1 MDPETRPAI
10 ACDERLAATRAI
22 YVQAALEADRGTALN
37 VVLHAL
43 RDGASA
49 VDLYVDVLQAAL
61 YEVGRLWEANR
72 ITVAHEH
79 AATAIT
85 QLVAAH
91 LYERLERQTLRA
103 RGRLLITGLEGELH
117 SIGALMVADVLESGG
132 WTVYFLGTDLPH
144 DSVLDAVRRFEPDWV
159 GISATMLSNIQA
171 ARRLIDDV
179 RRERAG
185 ATRVIVGGAAFR
197 HTPDLWRELGADA
210 HAQDVRD
217 AVRVMCP

>member
-1 MDPETRPAI
+1 MDSETRSAI
-10 ACDERLAATRAI
+10 ARDERLTATRAL
-22 YVQAALEADRGTALN
+22 YVQAALEADRGTALD

-91 LYERLERQTLRA
+91 LYERLERPTSLP

-132 WTVYFLGTDLPH
+132 WTVCFLGTDLPH
-144 DSVLDAVRRFEPDWV
+144 DAVLDAVRRFEPDWI
-159 GISATMLSNIQA
+159 GISATMRSNIQA
-171 ARRLIDDV
+171 ARRLIEDA

-185 ATRVIVGGAAFR
+185 AVQIIVGGAAFR
-197 HTPDLWRELGADA
+197 HTSDLWRELGADA
-210 HAQDVRD
+210 HAQDVRE
-217 AVRVMCP
+217 AIRVMCP